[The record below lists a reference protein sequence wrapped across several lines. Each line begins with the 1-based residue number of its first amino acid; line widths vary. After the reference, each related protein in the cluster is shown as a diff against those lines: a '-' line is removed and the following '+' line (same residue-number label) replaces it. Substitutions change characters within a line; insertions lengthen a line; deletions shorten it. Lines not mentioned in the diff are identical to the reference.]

1 MKQDIRYGLIVMFLV
16 IGVKALAQTPPI
28 LINTNTV
35 AEGAGLISNG
45 AVVILR
51 ETQIQYDNEGNPV
64 MEVNEY
70 GKEVPVREP
79 RDRAGKIKL
88 THLAENYNLENPL
101 LFVEG
106 LVTKRARIY
115 NDNIEWADYVF
126 EESYNLISLSSLESF
141 IKENGHLPAIP
152 SAQEVKEN
160 GYSIAEMHHQ
170 FLRTME
176 EMTLH
181 QLAMETEIEKLRAKT
196 SGYRMIN
203 SRIEKLKSKLG
214 IESDLSSSEFVVQS
228 ENILQDQVEP
238 QASINDQSD
247 NRGKVGINVNGLEN
261 NTVLNISG
269 RVIISNN
276 GTTDPD
282 LNDEVEINALATYD
296 DDLTEHDIVFAED
309 ENGNRF
315 WEDRGIRKFHPE
327 DFLVYVNGEIVVTDY
342 VSTNLAEHWDNEQL
356 DMGSNAAPMP
366 LNELREFIEQ
376 NGHLPGIPSQESIN
390 NNKGYEV
397 NMIAMAFKRNLE
409 DQFKYLISQRKQI
422 TSLRNELSAFASLED
437 ELRSINKRL
446 EVLND

>member
-45 AVVILR
+45 AVVILK

-64 MEVNEY
+64 MEVNKY

-79 RDRAGKIKL
+79 RDRAGQIKL